1 MCVLL
6 LVPASRKTKSSG
18 CFLGKEPSGMK
29 TELIAF
35 FTQGSL
41 VVYDLLKLILSP
53 HLSFLPSF
61 FFLFCCSTLSL
72 NLLFWGSQHQIC
84 GPVAQGN

>member
-1 MCVLL
+1 MFVLL

-41 VVYDLLKLILSP
+41 VVYDLLKPILSP
-53 HLSFLPSF
+53 TSPSF
-61 FFLFCCSTLSL
+61 FLSSFSSAVSPCPLISYFGEASTKSVVL
-72 NLLFWGSQHQIC
+72 
-84 GPVAQGN
+84 